1 MPLLLSGGTGTEPP
15 TQPAGRSKR
24 KASSGAGG
32 AVPAAEAKLVRGR
45 AHGQAALAGQN
56 ESFPPAPLPCMRAPT
71 SPFHSL
77 HSFEGP
83 SNAARALLDLR
94 GTALK
99 D

>member
-56 ESFPPAPLPCMRAPT
+56 ESFPPAPLFACEPQQAPFTAYTVLRAPAMQRMRFWT
-71 SPFHSL
+71 WEAL
-77 HSFEGP
+77 H
-83 SNAARALLDLR
+83 
-94 GTALK
+94 
-99 D
+99 